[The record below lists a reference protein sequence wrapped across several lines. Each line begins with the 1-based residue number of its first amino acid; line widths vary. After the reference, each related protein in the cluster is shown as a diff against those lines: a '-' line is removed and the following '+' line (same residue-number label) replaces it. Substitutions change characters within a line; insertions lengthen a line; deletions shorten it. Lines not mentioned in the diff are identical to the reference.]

1 MKNDP
6 VFQNMKSLLRREAL
20 FSIFADPTTNV
31 WLGGR
36 AQKSQTCSFV
46 QCVVRSHV
54 RWPARSTAH
63 LGKTEHGE
71 G

>member
-36 AQKSQTCSFV
+36 AQKSQTCSVFPRCAV
-46 QCVVRSHV
+46 LR
-54 RWPARSTAH
+54 AGH